1 MTVPWQFSDNTP
13 LTCNVTSTTH
23 VVVQQPVRLADLNKE
38 PTMSSLLSL
47 RHYSH
52 DLLSHSHDHA
62 QLVFGLSGL
71 LDFEIAGH
79 GSQVIRQTLA
89 VVPSDA
95 QHACGSKLGS
105 QCLVLD
111 VPSESWLQQQLGKH
125 LDSTRRLLE
134 KPAALSLNPAQSQLV
149 SWLAASPINDPV
161 IAQQGAALLLA
172 SLANQGVPAHESSR
186 LPLAA
191 VDAHI
196 DQHAAHPL
204 QVSDLAR
211 LAGLSAARF
220 HVRFLSE
227 TGQTPMDYVRQRR
240 LNLARQL
247 LQSSNLAIGEIA
259 ARVGYSSQSAFTA
272 ALSRQFGLSA
282 RALRLRRE

>member
-1 MTVPWQFSDNTP
+1 
-13 LTCNVTSTTH
+13 
-23 VVVQQPVRLADLNKE
+23 
-38 PTMSSLLSL
+38 MSSLLSL

-52 DLLSHSHDHA
+52 ERLSHSHAHA

-71 LDFEIAGH
+71 LEFEVAGR
-79 GSQVIRQTLA
+79 GSLVTRQVLA

-95 QHACGSKLGS
+95 QHACGSKAGS

-111 VPSESWLQQQLGKH
+111 VPSEQWLQLQLGRH
-125 LDSTRRLLE
+125 ADATRKLLE
-134 KPAALSLNPAQSQLV
+134 TPAALPLNSAQGQLV

-172 SLANQGVPAHESSR
+172 SLANDATKKHEPTR
-186 LPLAA
+186 LPLTAL
-191 VDAHI
+191 DAHI
-196 DQHAAHPL
+196 HLHAAHPL

-211 LAGLSAARF
+211 LAGLSTARF

-227 TGQTPMDYVRQRR
+227 TGQTPMDYVRNRR
-240 LNLARQL
+240 LQLARQL
-247 LQSSNLAIGEIA
+247 LQGSNLAIGEIA

-272 ALSRQFGLSA
+272 AITRQFGLSA
-282 RALRLRRE
+282 RALRLHRE